1 MKDEEYDKFEDD
13 SEEFISMLENEG
25 VLGWV
30 GMAADGDRLM
40 SFDMDKLKNTHPELH
55 EVIIEDINSS
65 IIDLYDKGLVEVEY
79 DEDLKATFTI
89 SDEGKEL
96 LESLGFDLHVEDEID
111 DNRNN

>member
-55 EVIIEDINSS
+55 EVIIEDINNS

>member
-1 MKDEEYDKFEDD
+1 MKDEEYDKYKDD

>member
-40 SFDMDKLKNTHPELH
+40 
-55 EVIIEDINSS
+55 
-65 IIDLYDKGLVEVEY
+65 
-79 DEDLKATFTI
+79 
-89 SDEGKEL
+89 
-96 LESLGFDLHVEDEID
+96 
-111 DNRNN
+111 